1 LDKTALVAKNQLSN
15 QVLFS
20 NVFKGCSQVVATAS
34 QIFGFWMYLEG
45 IDGTFMAHLW
55 PIYGTFM
62 AHLWHIYGI
71 FFSFRFGV
79 FVAPGGL
86 QPDVFHVHPHRG
98 GWPLPTAVLPGQER
112 FLSRQSL
119 GRSASYSPR
128 ISRYQSI
135 SVQKIQQNST

>member
-1 LDKTALVAKNQLSN
+1 MLLSSFVILRLSGCRRLIVGCTCICALDKTALVAKNQLSN

-62 AHLWHIYGI
+62 AHLWHI
-71 FFSFRFGV
+71 FQFSFWCFRCT
-79 FVAPGGL
+79 
-86 QPDVFHVHPHRG
+86 R
-98 GWPLPTAVLPGQER
+98 R
-112 FLSRQSL
+112 
-119 GRSASYSPR
+119 AS
-128 ISRYQSI
+128 
-135 SVQKIQQNST
+135 T

>member
-55 PIYGTFM
+55 
-62 AHLWHIYGI
+62 HI
-71 FFSFRFGV
+71 FQFLFWCFRCT
-79 FVAPGGL
+79 
-86 QPDVFHVHPHRG
+86 R
-98 GWPLPTAVLPGQER
+98 R
-112 FLSRQSL
+112 
-119 GRSASYSPR
+119 AS
-128 ISRYQSI
+128 
-135 SVQKIQQNST
+135 T